1 MPTVAQLLNRG
12 GKRLREW
19 VGLGGAEGKARTHA
33 ENWLELADKVWAFRR
48 DVLPEREAA
57 ELRTRTE
64 DLREKYR
71 NRADSAQVKQSMD
84 ALEPVLKRNG
94 GAIYPK
100 TALVENVEF
109 FLVAAIVIIGVRSYF
124 VQPFKIPTNSMW
136 PSYYGMTPDVYH
148 RPEDV
153 PGVLSRAARFVL
165 FGARHQEVT
174 APESGTITVPVG
186 IARISDGGGKLLYG
200 TVPAKSWLVF
210 PSTSREYV
218 IYVNE
223 TPVKLQVPQDFD
235 FDWAFQE
242 AFGLTQAQLAVMAES
257 TPKRQGNF
265 GWVTLARRAEAGKAL
280 LSFDVITGD
289 QLFVDRMSYHF
300 VRPKVGQGFVFFTG
314 NIPGIARVMGEQYY
328 IKRLVGTPGDTLE
341 IKPPVL
347 WRNGQPITG
356 ALAFEKN
363 AQRADHF
370 QGYVFGPEGRA
381 EHLLAPGD
389 TINVPLDSFFAMGD
403 NSNNSF
409 DGRYWGFVPGK
420 EVVGRPLFIYFP
432 FSKRWG
438 PSR

>member
-1 MPTVAQLLNRG
+1 
-12 GKRLREW
+12 
-19 VGLGGAEGKARTHA
+19 
-33 ENWLELADKVWAFRR
+33 
-48 DVLPEREAA
+48 
-57 ELRTRTE
+57 
-64 DLREKYR
+64 
-71 NRADSAQVKQSMD
+71 MD
-84 ALEPVLKRNG
+84 ALEPVLKRTG

-165 FGARHQEVT
+165 FGARHQEIT

-186 IARISDGGGKLLYG
+186 IARVSDGGGKLLYG

-210 PSTSREYV
+210 PSTNREYV

-242 AFGLTQAQLAVMAES
+242 AFGLTQAQLAAMAEA

-265 GWVTLARRAEAGKAL
+265 GWVTLARRAEAGKAF

-314 NIPGIARVMGEQYY
+314 NIPGIASVMGEQYY

-356 ALAFEKN
+356 APCLRKKRPARRSLSGLRFWPRGPRRTPVGSRRHDKGSEGLVFRHGRQFQQQLRRPVLGLRPG
-363 AQRADHF
+363 QR
-370 QGYVFGPEGRA
+370 GRRA
-381 EHLLAPGD
+381 PLVHL
-389 TINVPLDSFFAMGD
+389 
-403 NSNNSF
+403 
-409 DGRYWGFVPGK
+409 
-420 EVVGRPLFIYFP
+420 FP
-432 FSKRWG
+432 VQ
-438 PSR
+438 

>member
-1 MPTVAQLLNRG
+1 MPTLAQFLNRG

-19 VGLGGAEGKARTHA
+19 VGLGGAEGKARAHA

-64 DLREKYR
+64 ELRQRYKD
-71 NRADSAQVKQSMD
+71 RATAGELTQSMD
-84 ALEPVLKRNG
+84 GLERVLKRTG

-109 FLVAAIVIIGVRSYF
+109 FLVAAIVIIGVRTYF
-124 VQPFKIPTNSMW
+124 LQPFKIPTNSMW

-165 FGARHQEVT
+165 FGARHQEVI

-186 IARISDGGGKLLYG
+186 IARVSDGGGKLLYG

-210 PSTSREYV
+210 PTTNREYV

-242 AFGLTQAQLAVMAES
+242 AFGLTQAQLA
-257 TPKRQGNF
+257 
-265 GWVTLARRAEAGKAL
+265 
-280 LSFDVITGD
+280 
-289 QLFVDRMSYHF
+289 
-300 VRPKVGQGFVFFTG
+300 
-314 NIPGIARVMGEQYY
+314 
-328 IKRLVGTPGDTLE
+328 
-341 IKPPVL
+341 
-347 WRNGQPITG
+347 
-356 ALAFEKN
+356 ALAE
-363 AQRADHF
+363 QT
-370 QGYVFGPEGRA
+370 P
-381 EHLLAPGD
+381 
-389 TINVPLDSFFAMGD
+389 
-403 NSNNSF
+403 
-409 DGRYWGFVPGK
+409 
-420 EVVGRPLFIYFP
+420 
-432 FSKRWG
+432 
-438 PSR
+438 